1 MLKTFK
7 ILVWENIRKMSIYR
21 LPYKPP
27 YKIFLKIL
35 TNFKKNSKNVK
46 NFKNFCMGK
55 NKKNDNL

>member
-1 MLKTFK
+1 MLKISK
-7 ILVWENIRKMSIYR
+7 IFVWGKTRKMIIYR

-27 YKIFLKIL
+27 YKILLKIL